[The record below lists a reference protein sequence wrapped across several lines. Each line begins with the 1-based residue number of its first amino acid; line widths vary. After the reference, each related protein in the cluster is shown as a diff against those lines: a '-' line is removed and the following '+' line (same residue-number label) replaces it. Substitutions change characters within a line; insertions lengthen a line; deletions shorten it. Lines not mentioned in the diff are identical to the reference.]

1 MVSVRRH
8 RRVRVF
14 IVIGVSSML
23 LLAACGGGNSSKPA
37 GAPTTSA
44 GGAETST
51 TAATNNGN
59 GNCVTTPGKQRARVR
74 FVNLFTNPTYP
85 NSDIDVMQGFSG
97 SDPCGKKLATVA
109 FGRASDYIDVTAGD
123 TSGNW
128 EVAGYVGGST
138 ATDHQIITQSETWK
152 GGEQVTIVFE
162 GAEAQ
167 SGLPA
172 GSGGDQVFFENGSQ
186 GDLSGFTTV
195 AGKAVVGI
203 AATSLQYVVK
213 DGAWSAGVAG
223 QSGCLRA
230 VGDTATTT
238 SSIGGTELVQYLVAP
253 GSMQL
258 GLYPSDPGT
267 CTGTPNIG
275 PATIDAAAGS
285 RTYVFAYGQDA
296 QHLKLLVLPVAS

>member
-1 MVSVRRH
+1 MVRRH
-8 RRVRVF
+8 SRVRAYV
-14 IVIGVSSML
+14 VIGVFSAL
-23 LLAACGGGNSSKPA
+23 LLAACGGGGSSSKPA
-37 GAPTTSA
+37 SAPTTSGSA
-44 GGAETST
+44 SETST
-51 TAATNNGN
+51 TAAGGN
-59 GNCVTTPGKQRARVR
+59 GNCFATPGTQKARVR

-85 NSDIDVMQGFSG
+85 NSAIDVMQGFSG

-109 FGRASDYIDVTAGD
+109 FGQASDYVDVTAD
-123 TSGNW
+123 DPSGNW

-186 GDLSGFTTV
+186 GDLSGFATV

-203 AATSLQYVVK
+203 AATALQYVVK

-223 QSGCLRA
+223 QSACLRA

-253 GSMQL
+253 GTTQI

-296 QHLKLLVLPVAS
+296 QHLKLLVLPVPS